1 MSAALDTIQPLET
14 PEGVDLSL
22 IPAGPI
28 PRVLA
33 WGIDLMIRLF
43 VYWALGTFFPIFGAF
58 GVGLFWIAIFVVEW
72 FYPVFFEVLWR
83 GRTPGKVTLQLAVV
97 REDGTPVSWPESVV
111 RNLLRA
117 VDILPGCFG
126 VALVSMMTS
135 ARFQR
140 LGDMAA
146 GTLVVYR
153 APPSERSTAA
163 PTDRVLPPA
172 HPLSLEEQR
181 AVLDFAERV
190 PFLNR
195 ERAEELA
202 AIPAPALGRS
212 GDPVE
217 ELCAMAAWLRG
228 GGTNTD
234 AAQGAGTPPV
244 PPGAGLAQ
252 SG

>member
-1 MSAALDTIQPLET
+1 MSAALDTVQPFET

-33 WGIDLMIRLF
+33 WGIDLLIRIF
-43 VYWALGTFFPIFGAF
+43 TYSAFFSFFPHFGAF
-58 GVGLFWIAIFVVEW
+58 GVGLLMISIFVVEW

-83 GRTPGKVTLQLAVV
+83 GRTPGKMTFQLAVV
-97 REDGTPVSWPESVV
+97 REDGTPVSWSESVV

-126 VALVSMMTS
+126 VALVAMMVS
-135 ARFQR
+135 PRFQR

-153 APPSERSTAA
+153 APLA
-163 PTDRVLPPA
+163 PRAPGEAGLAPQAPPI
-172 HPLSLEEQR
+172 PLALDEQR
-181 AVLDFAERV
+181 ALLDFAERV
-190 PFLNR
+190 PFLNT

-202 AIPAPALGRS
+202 AIAGPALGHPEE
-212 GDPVE
+212 PVRG
-217 ELCAMAAWLRG
+217 LTAIAAWLRG
-228 GGTNTD
+228 GGATPAAPSD
-234 AAQGAGTPPV
+234 ASQRAPDAVG
-244 PPGAGLAQ
+244 
-252 SG
+252 